1 MKKDI
6 VTKNY
11 FSQNKI
17 FSKIFNY
24 YLFDGKDVI
33 KENDLIEL
41 DTNQV
46 ISNPNL
52 IKRERDI
59 LKEAIIKSDNNYDY
73 LLLGIENQSKINNG
87 MILRN
92 LLYDSISYSNQ
103 ALDIVNTKNNA
114 KIKLDRYSGLSKND
128 KLKPVIT
135 LVIYFS
141 YKKWTGAKDL
151 HSMLYIND
159 KELLKYIPNY
169 KLNII
174 EPYNMTEEDFIK
186 LGSLSTLFRFIK
198 ASGNKDELNDLI
210 TKNESFKKTDVKMM
224 ELLNN
229 ILDLN
234 IEIKNTE
241 DINMCKAIED
251 MKKDAKKEGKQEA
264 INENIKTMYSNGADI
279 NMIAKLLNL
288 DINFVKKVLA

>member
-92 LLYDSISYSNQ
+92 LLYDSIGYSNQ

-114 KIKLDRYSGLSKND
+114 K
-128 KLKPVIT
+128 
-135 LVIYFS
+135 
-141 YKKWTGAKDL
+141 
-151 HSMLYIND
+151 
-159 KELLKYIPNY
+159 
-169 KLNII
+169 
-174 EPYNMTEEDFIK
+174 IK

-234 IEIKNTE
+234 IEIKDTE

-251 MKKDAKKEGKQEA
+251 MKKDAKKEGIAEGKQEA